1 MNNIN
6 EIAATLGIYT
16 TSSIIDSNPLDR
28 INDAIAKWL
37 ETEFNRSAYMSF
49 LYHLPLLEQAAQLKK
64 MGYEYR
70 IYPDG
75 SHHWGQ
81 ISPLTN
87 EWFDISVFKVNV
99 TSC

>member
-1 MNNIN
+1 MTL
-6 EIAATLGIYT
+6 EICA
-16 TSSIIDSNPLDR
+16 TSSIIDSNPLDK

-37 ETEFNRSAYMSF
+37 EAEFNRSAYMSF

-75 SHHWGQ
+75 SHHWGC
-81 ISPLTN
+81 ISPESH
-87 EWFDISVFKVNV
+87 EWFDISVFKIDV

>member
-1 MNNIN
+1 MTL
-6 EIAATLGIYT
+6 EICA
-16 TSSIIDSNPLDR
+16 TSSIIDNNPLDKR
-28 INDAIAKWL
+28 NNDVIAKWL
-37 ETEFNRSAYMSF
+37 EAEISRSAYMSF
-49 LYHLPLLEQAAQLKK
+49 LHHLSLLEQAAQLKE